1 MHARGCLYL
10 VNRLAGSYCFIS
22 FSISL
27 LSSRLDFSPSPSANA
42 FIASNNISRE
52 DACVRRPIFKKKK
65 KNWILQL
72 LRQARP
78 PRSARH
84 KSNREFS
91 ELGFFVRDSLTLCR
105 MPRSPQGRLRNR
117 SRPAAC
123 VYLNTCRTAH
133 IWPRVICTC
142 TAVHA
147 SVPRPLGHGPARPWL
162 CECMRAAARS
172 IHGERAHHA
181 KAPLEPCR
189 MLESF
194 GDTACTYVCVR

>member
-1 MHARGCLYL
+1 
-10 VNRLAGSYCFIS
+10 
-22 FSISL
+22 
-27 LSSRLDFSPSPSANA
+27 
-42 FIASNNISRE
+42 
-52 DACVRRPIFKKKK
+52 
-65 KNWILQL
+65 
-72 LRQARP
+72 
-78 PRSARH
+78 
-84 KSNREFS
+84 
-91 ELGFFVRDSLTLCR
+91 

-133 IWPRVICTC
+133 IQPRVICTC

-172 IHGERAHHA
+172 IHRERSHHA
-181 KAPLEPCR
+181 NAPLKPCR

-194 GDTACTYVCVR
+194 GDTPCMHIRVREIVKSSGANPTRPKTSTCSIFLLYFCIIPSAYTFPLLRRSSMSHGFVRVAVQSRSMAGHSTRHGRCDIVSYGRRVGDANSASF